1 MTPKN
6 MSKVRHITVAVTP
19 ELYRQ
24 TRLLAAEYDST
35 VTAIVAYL
43 LERLPN
49 ALKSSRYPV
58 GGPKPPA
65 MSPDSPAAPPASPAT
80 WPASPAMWPASP
92 VRPEASGRAA
102 PTPGTPNANPELSS
116 SSGNPAPT
124 PTKSMDSEEKPMPGT
139 APVRQYADAN
149 MQNPN
154 D

>member
-58 GGPKPPA
+58 GGPKPLA
-65 MSPDSPAAPPASPAT
+65 MSPASPAT

-92 VRPEASGRAA
+92 VRPEASGKTA
-102 PTPGTPNANPELSS
+102 PTPVTADANPELSS
-116 SSGNPAPT
+116 SFGNPAST

-154 D
+154 E